1 MNSSEP
7 VSGAIFPT
15 AYFPNVAYLAEMI
28 KHNTVYI
35 EICETYPKQTIR
47 NRCTILSANGLLN
60 LTVPVLKVN
69 GNHTKTSDI
78 QLFGDEPWQP
88 NHFRAIESAYK
99 SSPYYDYYI
108 HHFEKIF
115 TNKFESLIDLNTE
128 ILSTIFRILKLKI
141 SVHYTSDFVKETHN
155 GIDFRQSFNAKIK
168 ENPAFY
174 RPYNQVFSNKFP
186 FKPNLSFPD
195 LLFNEGPNALMY
207 LQKNM

>member
-15 AYFPNVAYLAEMI
+15 AYFPTVAYLAEMI
-28 KHNTVYI
+28 KHDTVYI

-60 LTVPVLKVN
+60 LTVPVIKVN

-78 QLFGDEPWQP
+78 QIFSYEPWQL

-115 TNKFESLIDLNTE
+115 TNKFDRLIELNTE
-128 ILSTIFRILKLKI
+128 ILSTIFRILKHKI
-141 SVHYTSDFVKETHN
+141 SVHNTNDFVKETHN
-155 GIDFRQSFNAKIK
+155 RFDFRQSFNPKIIT
-168 ENPAFY
+168 NPELF

-186 FKPNLSFPD
+186 FQPNLSFPD
-195 LLFNEGPNALMY
+195 LLFNEGPNSLMY
-207 LQKNM
+207 LQKYM